1 VETCLEQHWEPSG
14 SIEEVTIMWPR
25 MGLLGPMNVALTIVA
40 LASVCQAEV
49 PSIDVDLRA
58 NWHMPPFE
66 VELM

>member
-1 VETCLEQHWEPSG
+1 
-14 SIEEVTIMWPR
+14 MWPR

>member
-1 VETCLEQHWEPSG
+1 
-14 SIEEVTIMWPR
+14 MWPK
-25 MGLLGPMNVALTIVA
+25 MGLLRPTKVALTIINLV
-40 LASVCQAEV
+40 SICQAEV